1 MVTELNEQECLEL
14 LETTTVGRVG
24 FVEGGRVLI
33 IPVNYLLDGH
43 DIVIRTSPTGVLS
56 ALPSSHEIIAF
67 EVDHHDDMSGSGWSV
82 LLGGRMTEVD
92 HDDVDAIPG
101 ASRKH
106 PWAGGE
112 RSLALRL
119 NTETISGRRVRRERT

>member
-24 FVEGGRVLI
+24 FVDDDRVLI
-33 IPVNYLLDGH
+33 IPVNFLLHGR

-56 ALPSSHEIIAF
+56 TLPSHRERVAF
-67 EVDHHDDMSGSGWSV
+67 EVDHHDDLAGAGWSV
-82 LLGGRMTEVD
+82 LLSGRMVQITA
-92 HDDVDAIPG
+92 DAVEGIPG

-106 PWAGGE
+106 PWAGGD

-119 NTETISGRRVRRERT
+119 ATETISGRRVRRERT